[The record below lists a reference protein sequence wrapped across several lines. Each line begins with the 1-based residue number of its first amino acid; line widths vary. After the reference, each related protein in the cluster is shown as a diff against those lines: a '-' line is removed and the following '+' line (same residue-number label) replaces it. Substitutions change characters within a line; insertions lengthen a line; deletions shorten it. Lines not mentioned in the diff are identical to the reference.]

1 MAFSMKKLQEWQM
14 AILKNPKLRAIMDS
28 CWAVETRTK
37 KSINANQNELESI
50 SSM

>member
-14 AILKNPKLRAIMDS
+14 DILKNPKLRVIMDS
-28 CWAVETRTK
+28 CWEVETKMK

-50 SSM
+50 LSM